1 VVGVACNGFF
11 IDLIS
16 AIPSNGFAVE
26 VVAGGPVNV
35 DVHFRRA
42 GQDLSVK
49 VVCFGQPIRY
59 FDDQIPQRPRS
70 SATSPF

>member
-1 VVGVACNGFF
+1 MGVACNGFF

-16 AIPSNGFAVE
+16 AIPSNGYAVK
-26 VVAGGPVNV
+26 VIAGGPVNV
-35 DVHFRRA
+35 DVHFVRA

-59 FDDQIPQRPRS
+59 FDDQIPLRPGSARAS
-70 SATSPF
+70 S